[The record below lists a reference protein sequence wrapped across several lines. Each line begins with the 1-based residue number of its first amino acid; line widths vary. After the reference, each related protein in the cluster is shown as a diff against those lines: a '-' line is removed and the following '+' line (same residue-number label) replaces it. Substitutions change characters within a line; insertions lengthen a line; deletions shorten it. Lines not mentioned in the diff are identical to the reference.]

1 MIRKRPSYTPLEQF
15 ATYWQM
21 LGFAAVAFARQLLM
35 MERAGDHK
43 TYLKARQL
51 EAWLCGAL
59 GLMTKQISEQD
70 GADISEADLPA
81 AQYLKTVFCMLTALL
96 YFSRALMRRVK
107 GLDIKAHST
116 LERGNPTLYEP
127 YAAPQRYAYCDSG

>member
-1 MIRKRPSYTPLEQF
+1 MIRKRPSYSRLEQF
-15 ATYWQM
+15 ATCWQM

-59 GLMTKQISEQD
+59 GLMTKQIAAQD
-70 GADISEADLPA
+70 GAEVSEADLPA
-81 AQYLKTVFCMLTALL
+81 TQYLKTVFCMLTALL
-96 YFSRALMRRVK
+96 YFSRAVMRRVK
-107 GLDIKAHST
+107 GLGTEAHCT
-116 LERGNPTLYEP
+116 LERGHPAFYAP
-127 YAAPQRYAYCDSG
+127 HAAPQRYTYCDSG